1 MKTINTKY
9 NLQEITQKPEAYLS
23 DLFILL
29 YSIYLIDKGRST
41 PTRYSLNKLFPFI
54 FDKLESSRELDKLV
68 IFNLP
73 FYKMRDGHYNK
84 SIVTKYLKK
93 LEENELVQSEGYTYK
108 LTPSSK
114 KILDSFYKDQKEN
127 SLNKTFLNLVNNFV
141 LQYLHPNSSM
151 SFAAL
156 RTFSHRM
163 IVEDEGISKTVDD
176 LETNDFKAISYNIKN
191 FKDGQKSN
199 LIPDQYLTLLASH
212 LQNKPKINKEDLATV
227 EKLLLATP

>member
-1 MKTINTKY
+1 MKTIKTKY
-9 NLQEITQKPEAYLS
+9 NLQMITQKPEAYLS

-29 YSIYLIDKGRST
+29 YSIYIIDKDRGT

-84 SIVTKYLKK
+84 SLVTKYLKK
-93 LEENELVQSEGYTYK
+93 LEENELVQSEGYSYK
-108 LTPSSK
+108 VTPLSK

-141 LQYLHPNSSM
+141 LQYLHPSSRM
-151 SFAAL
+151 SFDAL
-156 RTFSHRM
+156 RAFSHRM
-163 IVEDEGISKTVDD
+163 IVEDEGINKTVDD

-199 LIPDQYLTLLASH
+199 LVPDQYLTLLASH

-227 EKLLLATP
+227 EKLLSTTP